1 MMNGSADEHSKN
13 ADQETEE
20 LTPML
25 PPFSSQE
32 GASLSTQQEN
42 MPVPGEDWN
51 AQSPD
56 TDELRPR
63 NSAAVETAVLEPL
76 PETENPLLQL
86 SRQAK
91 ASKAGEQSMIVGK
104 RCAVGAVRD
113 RNEDACLVF
122 TSESGGHFPLLPF
135 GLYIVA
141 DGMGGHKNGHIAS
154 KTASRIAARHLIDR
168 IYLPM
173 LQIEGGLGMQR
184 PIQEVM
190 EEAVAAAH
198 RVLYDP
204 KEESDSG
211 TTLTIGLVL
220 GSRLYVSHVGDTR
233 LYIWH
238 NDKLEKVTTDHSLVQ
253 RLQDVGQLTAEE
265 ASYYQYRHVLL
276 RAVGQGEELSIDT
289 YTRRLP
295 AKGKL
300 LLCTDGVSGLIPEY
314 EIAMIMRQDKSPDAI
329 AADLLNAAMDA
340 GGYDNITAIVV
351 DFQLG

>member
-1 MMNGSADEHSKN
+1 M
-13 ADQETEE
+13 
-20 LTPML
+20 PVL
-25 PPFSSQE
+25 PPYSSQE
-32 GASLSTQQEN
+32 AELLSAEQEH
-42 MPVPGEDWN
+42 VPAQREDWN
-51 AQSPD
+51 ERTVD
-56 TDELRPR
+56 TGELRPR
-63 NSAAVETAVLEPL
+63 NSASVETAVLEPS
-76 PETENPLLQL
+76 PETDNPLLQL

-91 ASKAGEQSMIVGK
+91 ASKTGEQGMSVGK
-104 RCAVGAVRD
+104 RCAVGAVRE

-141 DGMGGHKNGHIAS
+141 DGMGGHQNGHIAS
-154 KTASRIAARHLIDR
+154 KTASRIAAMHLIDR

-190 EEAVAAAH
+190 EEAIALAH
-198 RVLYDP
+198 RALYDP
-204 KEESDSG
+204 MEESDSG
-211 TTLTIGLVL
+211 TTLTVGLVL

-238 NDKLEKVTTDHSLVQ
+238 DDKLEKVTTDHSLVQ

-265 ASYYQYRHVLL
+265 ASYYQYRHILL

-314 EIAMIMRQDKSPDAI
+314 EIAMIMKQDKSPDAI
-329 AADLLNAAMDA
+329 AADLLNAAMEA

-351 DFQLG
+351 DFHLG

>member
-1 MMNGSADEHSKN
+1 MMNSLADEQSKS
-13 ADQETEE
+13 AEEETEE
-20 LTPML
+20 LTPVHL
-25 PPFSSQE
+25 PRFYQE
-32 GASLSTQQEN
+32 AEPPSAPQEQARVQEEN
-42 MPVPGEDWN
+42 GDDP
-51 AQSPD
+51 SRD
-56 TDELRPR
+56 TDELRPP
-63 NSAAVETAVLEPL
+63 NSISVETAVLEPL
-76 PETENPLLQL
+76 PEADNPLLQL
-86 SRQAK
+86 SRQIK
-91 ASKAGEQSMIVGK
+91 ASKTGEQSMNVGK

-154 KTASRIAARHLIDR
+154 KTASRIAARYLIDR

-173 LQIEGGLGMQR
+173 LQVEGGVGMQR

-190 EEAVAAAH
+190 EEAIAAAH
-198 RVLYDP
+198 RALYDP
-204 KEESDSG
+204 REESDSG

-238 NDKLEKVTTDHSLVQ
+238 DDKLEKVTADHSLVQ

-276 RAVGQGEELSIDT
+276 RAVGQGEDLSIDT

-295 AKGKL
+295 SKGKL
-300 LLCTDGVSGLIPEY
+300 LLCTDGVSGFIPEY
-314 EIAMIMRQDKSPDAI
+314 EIAMIMKQDKSPDDI
-329 AADLLNAAMDA
+329 AADLLNAAMEA

-351 DFQLG
+351 DFHLG